1 MEQAVRRLLLV
12 LTLAGLLGACAT
24 SVHEQGAWIQDTLY
38 FGLSRPAG
46 VVTEAE
52 WKNFVDTEV
61 TPRFPDGLTQWQ
73 AQGQWRDAGRPV
85 LHEDSRVLQIV
96 HPADADSE
104 TKIQAIRSDYKKQFQ
119 QSSVLRVKSVVAAD
133 F

>member
-1 MEQAVRRLLLV
+1 MRRLLLV
-12 LTLAGLLGACAT
+12 LTLAGLLGACADT
-24 SVHEQGAWIQDTLY
+24 FHQQKGSWIQDTLY

-46 VVTEAE
+46 TVTEAE

-73 AQGQWRDAGRPV
+73 AQGQWRDAGQPL

-96 HPADADSE
+96 HPAGLDSE
-104 TKIQAIRSDYKKQFQ
+104 SKIQEIRSDYKKQFQ
-119 QSSVLRVKSVVAAD
+119 QTSVLRVKSVVAAD